1 LANFRWIYRSEKER
15 AAEEEEREKRGVVR
29 LGGLRLEAKGRRQM
43 AAGEPEVRY
52 QVSGVRDQ
60 VSGIRGGGRRTED

>member
-1 LANFRWIYRSEKER
+1 MANFRWNYRSEKER
-15 AAEEEEREKRGVVR
+15 AAEEEEREKRGAVR

-52 QVSGVRDQ
+52 QVSGVRDW
-60 VSGIRGGGRRTED
+60 GRRSKD